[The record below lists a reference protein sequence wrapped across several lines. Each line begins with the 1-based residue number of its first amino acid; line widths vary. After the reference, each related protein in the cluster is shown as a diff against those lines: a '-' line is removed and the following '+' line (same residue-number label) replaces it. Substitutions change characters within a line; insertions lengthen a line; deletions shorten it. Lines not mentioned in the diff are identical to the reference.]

1 MKQKVSFRIDSQVL
15 AKFRET
21 ARGTNKMCSVN
32 SVIKEF
38 LDKHAGEKILSPL
51 GFSKDEIYVI
61 NMDEDVAKGVEE
73 MSKKWKTSKSD
84 IIRIAIYDWYL
95 GINC

>member
-1 MKQKVSFRIDSQVL
+1 MKQKVSLRIDSQVL
-15 AKFRET
+15 AKFRQT
-21 ARGTNKMCSVN
+21 AHGTKKICSVN
-32 SVIKEF
+32 SVIKDF
-38 LDKHAGEKILSPL
+38 LDRHAGKKVLSPL

-61 NMDEDVAKGVEE
+61 NMDEEVAKGVEE

-95 GINC
+95 GN